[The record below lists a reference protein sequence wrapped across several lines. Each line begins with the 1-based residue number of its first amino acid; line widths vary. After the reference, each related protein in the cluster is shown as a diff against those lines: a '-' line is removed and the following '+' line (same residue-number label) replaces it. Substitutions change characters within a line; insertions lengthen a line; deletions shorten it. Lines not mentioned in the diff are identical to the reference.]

1 MTKANQQPRYRLT
14 DITANLPSGYQ
25 GRIARWCG
33 CRPCTVSN
41 ILNGKQTQNSDLAR
55 KVIRLAESMV
65 IR

>member
-1 MTKANQQPRYRLT
+1 MRKANQQPRHRLS
-14 DITANLPSGYQ
+14 DITANLPRGYQ
-25 GRIARWCG
+25 RRIAWQCG